1 MVRSSS
7 EFCSCCGSAVYRS
20 LKLTDGSKL
29 FRRGQ
34 MCLRSTRTTP
44 LFWKCQLAFDGL
56 ISVILRARQEERKK
70 DRKKKKRK
78 KMSTRFRSADINNI
92 MGSARRKKERKK
104 KEKKRKKKNN
114 YPPPPPQK
122 KKKKKKTDAYPGNIS
137 QNTVR
142 SDCHEWF
149 QSSQALF
156 SPWKFV
162 GIRSS
167 LLPRVNRVLF
177 CEPVWPSGKALG
189 W

>member
-29 FRRGQ
+29 FRRRQ

-56 ISVILRARQEERKK
+56 ISVILGARQEERKTE
-70 DRKKKKRK
+70 RKKKRK
-78 KMSTRFRSADINNI
+78 KKSIRFRSADFSNI
-92 MGSARRKKERKK
+92 TGLARRKKERKK
-104 KEKKRKKKNN
+104 KEKKNKRKKNG
-114 YPPPPPQK
+114 K
-122 KKKKKKTDAYPGNIS
+122 KKKKKKNDAYPGNIS
-137 QNTVR
+137 QNAIR

-149 QSSQALF
+149 QSSQVLF

-167 LLPRVNRVLF
+167 
-177 CEPVWPSGKALG
+177 
-189 W
+189 